1 MAFEN
6 LSDRLQRSI
15 KKIKGTSRLSQE
27 NMDDMLREIRLALL
41 EADVNFK
48 VVKEFIKSI
57 REKAEGQDVL
67 NQLNPSQMVVKIVN
81 DELVHLFGDS
91 LEEISFKPSGPT
103 IIMMVGLQGA
113 GKTTTTGKLAN
124 LLRKNYSKKPLLIA
138 ADVYRPAAIEQLQT
152 VGKELDIPV
161 FEQGQIDPREIVEN
175 GLAFA
180 KENDNDLI
188 IIDTAGRLHL
198 DEVLMQELKDLKTMY
213 KPDEILLVVDSLT
226 GQDAINVA
234 QSYHEQLD
242 ITGAVLTKLDGDS
255 RGGAALSIKHVTGVP
270 IKFIGTG
277 EKLDAIDLFYPDRM
291 VSRMLGMGDVL
302 SLIEKASNVIDEEK
316 AGKVTD
322 RMMSG
327 KFDLED
333 MLDQMQQMNK
343 LGSLGGLAKLIP
355 GMPKISDEDEAKANE
370 KLKNTKAIIQSMTPK
385 ERRNPHLIKAKRKT
399 RIAKGSGKQP
409 ADVNRVLKEYESM
422 KKMMKQM
429 GSMMGGNG
437 SMPSSFKD
445 IQKMMGGGSPGGM
458 PKSGGRKGRKYR

>member
-1 MAFEN
+1 MNDMAFDN
-6 LSDRLQRSI
+6 LSTRLQNSM
-15 KKIKGTSRLSQE
+15 KKIKGNHKLTQE
-27 NMDDMLREIRLALL
+27 NMDEMFREIRLALL

-48 VVKEFIKSI
+48 VVKEFIANIK
-57 REKAEGQDVL
+57 EKAEGQDVI

-91 LEEISFKPSGPT
+91 LEEIKFKTNGPT

-113 GKTTTTGKLAN
+113 GKTTTAGKLSN
-124 LLRKNYSKKPLLIA
+124 FLREKYSKKPLLIA
-138 ADVYRPAAIEQLQT
+138 ADIYRPAAIDQLKTVGEQLE
-152 VGKELDIPV
+152 VPV
-161 FEQGQIDPREIVEN
+161 FEMGQIDPREIVEK
-175 GLAFA
+175 GLEYA

-198 DEVLMQELKDLKTMY
+198 DEVLMQELIDLKALVN
-213 KPDEILLVVDSLT
+213 PDEILLVVDSLT

-234 QSYHEQLD
+234 QSYNDQLA
-242 ITGAVLTKLDGDS
+242 ITGAILTKLDGDS

-277 EKLDAIDLFYPDRM
+277 EKLDAIDLFHPERM

-316 AGKVTD
+316 AGKSVD

-333 MLDQMQQMNK
+333 MLEQMEQVNK
-343 LGSLGGLAKLIP
+343 LGSLGGLAKMIP
-355 GMPKISDEDEAKANE
+355 GMNKISDEDEEKANQ
-370 KLKNTKAIIQSMTPK
+370 KLKKTKAVIQSMTPK
-385 ERRNPHLIKAKRKT
+385 ERRNPQIIKAKRKD
-399 RIAKGSGKQP
+399 RIAKGCGLNNAEINK
-409 ADVNRVLKEYESM
+409 VLREYESM

-429 GSMMGGNG
+429 GSMMGKGKMPT
-437 SMPSSFKD
+437 SMND
-445 IQKMMGGGSPGGM
+445 IKKMMGGM
-458 PKSGGRKGRKYR
+458 KF

>member
-1 MAFEN
+1 MAFDN
-6 LSDRLQRSI
+6 LSTRLQNTL
-15 KKIKGTSRLSQE
+15 KKIKGNHKLTQE
-27 NMDDMLREIRLALL
+27 NMDEMFREIRLALL

-48 VVKEFIKSI
+48 VVKEFIANIK
-57 REKAEGQDVL
+57 EKAEGQDVI

-91 LEEISFKPSGPT
+91 LEEIKFKQNGPT

-113 GKTTTTGKLAN
+113 GKTTTAGKIAN
-124 LLRKNYSKKPLLIA
+124 FLRDKYDKKPILIA
-138 ADVYRPAAIEQLQT
+138 ADIYRPAAIDQLMTVGEQLN
-152 VGKELDIPV
+152 VPV
-161 FEQGQIDPREIVEN
+161 FEKGQIDPREIVTE
-175 GLAFA
+175 GIKKAQ
-180 KENDNDLI
+180 EDDNDLI

-198 DEVLMQELKDLKTMY
+198 DEVLMQELKDIKELVN
-213 KPDEILLVVDSLT
+213 PDEIMLVVDSLT

-234 QSYHEQLD
+234 QSYNDQLG
-242 ITGAVLTKLDGDS
+242 ITGAILTKLDGDS

-277 EKLDAIDLFYPDRM
+277 EKLDAIDLFHPERM

-316 AGKVTD
+316 AGKTAD

-333 MLDQMQQMNK
+333 MLEQMEQMNK

-355 GMPKISDEDEAKANE
+355 GMPSISDEEEQKANE
-370 KLKNTKAIIQSMTPK
+370 KLKRTKTVILSMTPK
-385 ERRNPHLIKAKRKT
+385 ERRNPQIIKAKRKD
-399 RIAKGSGKQP
+399 RIAKGSGTTN
-409 ADVNRVLKEYESM
+409 ADINKVLKEYENM

-429 GSMMGGNG
+429 GSMMGKGNMPG
-437 SMPSSFKD
+437 SMKD
-445 IQKMMGGGSPGGM
+445 IQKMMGN
-458 PKSGGRKGRKYR
+458 RKF

>member
-1 MAFEN
+1 MAFDN
-6 LSDRLQRSI
+6 LSTRLQNSM
-15 KKIKGTSRLSQE
+15 KKIKGNHKLTQE
-27 NMDDMLREIRLALL
+27 NMDEMFREIRLALL

-48 VVKEFIKSI
+48 VVKEFIANIK
-57 REKAEGQDVL
+57 EKAEGQDVI

-91 LEEISFKPSGPT
+91 LEEIKFKTNGPT

-113 GKTTTTGKLAN
+113 GKTTTAGKLSN
-124 LLRKNYSKKPLLIA
+124 FLREKYSKKPLLIA
-138 ADVYRPAAIEQLQT
+138 ADIYRPAAIDQLKTVGEQLE
-152 VGKELDIPV
+152 VPV
-161 FEQGQIDPREIVEN
+161 FEMGQIDPREIVEK
-175 GLAFA
+175 GLEYA

-198 DEVLMQELKDLKTMY
+198 DEVLMQELIDLKALVN
-213 KPDEILLVVDSLT
+213 PDEILLVVDSLT

-234 QSYHEQLD
+234 QSYNDQLA
-242 ITGAVLTKLDGDS
+242 ITGAILTKLDGDS

-277 EKLDAIDLFYPDRM
+277 EKLDAIDLFHPERM

-316 AGKVTD
+316 AGKSVD

-333 MLDQMQQMNK
+333 MLEQMEQVNK
-343 LGSLGGLAKLIP
+343 LGSLGGLAKMIP
-355 GMPKISDEDEAKANE
+355 GMNKISDEDEEKANQ
-370 KLKNTKAIIQSMTPK
+370 KLKKTKAVIQSMTPK
-385 ERRNPHLIKAKRKT
+385 ERRNPQIIKAKRKD
-399 RIAKGSGKQP
+399 RIAKGCGLNNAEINK
-409 ADVNRVLKEYESM
+409 VLREYESM

-429 GSMMGGNG
+429 GSMMGKGKMPT
-437 SMPSSFKD
+437 SMND
-445 IQKMMGGGSPGGM
+445 IKKMMGGM
-458 PKSGGRKGRKYR
+458 KF